1 MTRPRLRIVYEDH
14 DEVIAKGRRHRRPVW
29 RTQLPFLRERDVRTH
44 GKGLTRHQLRLF
56 RTVVFDDYMVL
67 DPSEV
72 PIENPA
78 PYQLAARGPVPA
90 WWF

>member
-1 MTRPRLRIVYEDH
+1 LRIVCEDH
-14 DEVIAKGRRHRRPVW
+14 DEVIAKVVDTDDGVADSTP
-29 RTQLPFLRERDVRTH
+29 LPASAMSGTH
-44 GKGLTRHQLRLF
+44 GKGLTLHQLRLF

>member
-1 MTRPRLRIVYEDH
+1 LRIVCEDH
-14 DEVIAKGRRHRRPVW
+14 DEVIAKVVDTDDRCGVLNSPSC
-29 RTQLPFLRERDVRTH
+29 ESAMSGTH
-44 GKGLTRHQLRLF
+44 GKGLTLHQLRLF